1 MATKERGIE
10 MNKEIVKAM
19 EKKDK
24 RFSKW
29 LRKNGYKIMRV
40 LLFFIWIPMW
50 FDDKLNARQK
60 WSEERANKILSYY
73 IPRNSEWDASKNC
86 FYFFDNGLGWSA
98 KKKVKWR
105 DRRWWK
111 RNCRFFGGKIRSYLI
126 STFELEGF
134 KKEVL
139 ETENST
145 TEIIFYLNTSLPEE
159 K

>member
-1 MATKERGIE
+1 
-10 MNKEIVKAM
+10 MNKEIVRAM
-19 EKKDK
+19 EKKERK
-24 RFSKW
+24 FSKW

-73 IPRNSEWDASKNC
+73 IPRNSEWDASENC

-98 KKKVKWR
+98 KKKVKWH

-111 RNCRFFGGKIRSYLI
+111 CNCRFFGGKIRSYLI

>member
-1 MATKERGIE
+1 
-10 MNKEIVKAM
+10 MNKEIVRAM
-19 EKKDK
+19 EKKERK
-24 RFSKW
+24 FSKW

-50 FDDKLNARQK
+50 FNDKLNARQK

-73 IPRNSEWDASKNC
+73 IPRNSEWDASENC
-86 FYFFDNGLGWSA
+86 FYFFDNGIGWSA
-98 KKKVKWR
+98 NKKVKWR

-111 RNCRFFGGKIRSYLI
+111 CNCSFFGGEIRSYLI

-145 TEIIFYLNTSLPEE
+145 TEIIFHLNTSLPEE

>member
-1 MATKERGIE
+1 
-10 MNKEIVKAM
+10 MNKEIVRAM
-19 EKKDK
+19 EKKERK
-24 RFSKW
+24 FSKW

-50 FDDKLNARQK
+50 FNDKLNARQK

-73 IPRNSEWDASKNC
+73 IPRNSEWDASENC

-98 KKKVKWR
+98 NKKIKWR

-111 RNCRFFGGKIRSYLI
+111 RNCSFFGGKIRSYLI
-126 STFELEGF
+126 STFGLEGF
-134 KKEVL
+134 KKKVL

>member
-1 MATKERGIE
+1 
-10 MNKEIVKAM
+10 MNKEIVRAM
-19 EKKDK
+19 EKKERK
-24 RFSKW
+24 FSKW

-73 IPRNSEWDASKNC
+73 IPRNSEWDASENC
-86 FYFFDNGLGWSA
+86 FYFFDNGMGWSA
-98 KKKVKWR
+98 KKEVKWR

-111 RNCRFFGGKIRSYLI
+111 CNCRFFGGEIRSYLI

-139 ETENST
+139 ETETST

>member
-1 MATKERGIE
+1 
-10 MNKEIVKAM
+10 MNKEIVRAM
-19 EKKDK
+19 EKKERK
-24 RFSKW
+24 FSKW

-50 FDDKLNARQK
+50 FNDKLNARQK

-73 IPRNSEWDASKNC
+73 IPRNSEWDAAENC
-86 FYFFDNGLGWSA
+86 FYFFDNGIGWSA
-98 KKKVKWR
+98 NKKVKWR

-111 RNCRFFGGKIRSYLI
+111 CNCSFFGGEIRSYLI

-145 TEIIFYLNTSLPEE
+145 TEIIFHLNTSLPEE